1 MRFSKT
7 QLIFQ
12 GEHHSTTFV
21 QFDEPRPVLI
31 INSESVKPFV
41 YAF

>member
-1 MRFSKT
+1 MT
-7 QLIFQ
+7 QYPCY
-12 GEHHSTTFV
+12 SVRMFV

-41 YAF
+41 HAF